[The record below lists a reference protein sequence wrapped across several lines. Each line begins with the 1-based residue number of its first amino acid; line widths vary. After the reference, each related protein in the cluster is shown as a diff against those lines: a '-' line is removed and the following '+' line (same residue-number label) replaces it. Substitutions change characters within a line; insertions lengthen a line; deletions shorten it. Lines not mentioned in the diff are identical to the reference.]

1 MAAAAA
7 AADAGAARAAA
18 VAALTA
24 AQLAPEGERQ
34 AELLRQLLEL
44 VVHRHDTRLLP
55 EFLPSLLAF
64 HLSPSAPVRKL
75 LSQSASESPARA
87 RSRRTRAPPAARA
100 AAHARPRPSRMV
112 EEIGVKHVEHVPALE
127 PVLATMLRQDAHAV
141 AKHALIASTAL
152 FRTTLHHV
160 ARQVARRPR
169 PLSALRTCASED
181 LLSRSFDISSR
192 IHSFIS
198 RIRKPLS
205 RLLAGQGCELRAVS
219 PELAVAWSAVLR
231 LKEAILQ
238 SGLQHEYDGVRL
250 HAVKFVEM
258 VILLYTQGPASP
270 SGGKASPRSGDYTR
284 SCGKFLGLAELL
296 GLLIVPGSGLV
307 VAELACR
314 GTESATDGWSSGL
327 MVLLSGLPPRP
338 QRCGFS
344 LMPIYSASSRAES
357 SGQKGFSMEAIAGG
371 HPLLDA
377 AELSQEASRLLASL
391 TSLLREPSVVSL
403 PGPVAIVVIQSLSS
417 IARQR
422 VAFFGRVAPVLLA
435 LAPGCEVMRG
445 GAQVASVVHAL
456 KASLVALLKCTNAG
470 AMPWRDRIAD
480 ALRRMNGGE
489 SVDAALRYL
498 DRAQHQ
504 ANKDGNLDSITP
516 SVKVKVE
523 DQYGAGGLTES
534 LKRMHENG
542 SLERAHENG
551 GPGEVQLI
559 ERDGSGGA
567 VVAKRAKVEPKRS
580 DTPAQLMFPPLAPGL
595 QQMVNALSELAAQG
609 EQGAASAQLLVGSL
623 PADML
628 ADIVIFNMQHLGPP
642 PSEAAPAVPPA
653 SDTANSAASS
663 VKDTRRDPRL
673 LDPRRTPAKSEDA
686 VGILSPSLITSQSV
700 SATHDLQTAQSPA
713 PTASIDVKVEGS
725 VMEVDQINE
734 LDKPQRAREVE
745 GAMTVTVA
753 RRLPVVIL
761 MPQQQQAMH
770 SAALRRIVDAH
781 GAAVLAGTLDLRSAL
796 IARLLVQDCRA
807 DSAYKMLQEY
817 LLEDYSNRK
826 GHEVAQAV
834 LFHLYAVE
842 PPLEVPEDALAP
854 VPTDAQRSQSS
865 PQAQYDRFFLAMA
878 GGVINKLP
886 ATDKSLQRLLC
897 EAPVVPQAVLDVV
910 GRLCQGQIEKP
921 LTEDD
926 EDDEEGGRGAPV
938 GGGERT
944 MQGLSTLWALLLHRP
959 SLRKSCL
966 ALALQCTTH
975 EQEEVRTVAI
985 RLVANRLHP
994 LSYLTEDIEE
1004 FATKGLLLAAHPPAV
1019 IGDGAEAMQP
1029 EEDVNGT
1036 AEERR
1041 RRSAEPAGTSSAAA
1055 EALRHM
1061 SLFLALC
1068 SRKHSLLGKLF
1079 QAYAVADKPARVV
1092 VNRQVP
1098 QLMRSIGP
1106 QSPDLL
1112 EHISSTPPECK
1123 LLLLKILHSLSEAAP
1138 LSPDIIARILEL
1150 YRNKLKDTE
1159 ILIPILPSLL
1169 RDQVMPIFPRLLDL
1183 PLEKFQIALARILQG
1198 SPHSGPALTPTDALI
1213 ALHTIDSQ
1221 RDKVPLKKAS
1231 KANSYLCIFVENTPL
1246 PVLLLRTII
1255 QALAAHP
1262 PLMRFVMELLSKL
1275 VNRQIWKM
1283 AKQLWVGFLKCAEQ
1297 SQPHSFTVLLQLPS
1311 AQLEEALKTYPD
1323 LRAPLAAHAAQ
1334 PSIFNSIPRSLQAV
1348 LGNAA
1353 EPLED
1358 ACDVQLL
1365 GLCVSEE
1372 IAGYYL
1378 NEMKH
1383 SALLKQPDQQTQKP
1397 PLLVWHLLNPAIV

>member
-1 MAAAAA
+1 
-7 AADAGAARAAA
+7 
-18 VAALTA
+18 
-24 AQLAPEGERQ
+24 
-34 AELLRQLLEL
+34 
-44 VVHRHDTRLLP
+44 
-55 EFLPSLLAF
+55 
-64 HLSPSAPVRKL
+64 
-75 LSQSASESPARA
+75 
-87 RSRRTRAPPAARA
+87 
-100 AAHARPRPSRMV
+100 MV

-160 ARQVARRPR
+160 ARQ
-169 PLSALRTCASED
+169 
-181 LLSRSFDISSR
+181 
-192 IHSFIS
+192 
-198 RIRKPLS
+198 
-205 RLLAGQGCELRAVS
+205 GCELRAVS
-219 PELAVAWSAVLR
+219 PELAAAWSAVLR

-270 SGGKASPRSGDYTR
+270 SGGKASPRSGDHTR
-284 SCGKFLGLAELL
+284 SCSNLPSLAEPP
-296 GLLIVPGSGLV
+296 GLLLVPGSGLID
-307 VAELACR
+307 AELACR
-314 GTESATDGWSSGL
+314 GQRISHRGLVVRFDGSA
-327 MVLLSGLPPRP
+327 VR
-338 QRCGFS
+338 F
-344 LMPIYSASSRAES
+344 ASKTT
-357 SGQKGFSMEAIAGG
+357 Q
-371 HPLLDA
+371 
-377 AELSQEASRLLASL
+377 SL
-391 TSLLREPSVVSL
+391 T
-403 PGPVAIVVIQSLSS
+403 
-417 IARQR
+417 
-422 VAFFGRVAPVLLA
+422 A
-435 LAPGCEVMRG
+435 LARANVRVYQGFACDV
-445 GAQVASVVHAL
+445 Q
-456 KASLVALLKCTNAG
+456 
-470 AMPWRDRIAD
+470 WRDRIAD

-489 SVDAALRYL
+489 PVDAALRYL

-504 ANKDGNLDSITP
+504 ANKDYNLDSNTP
-516 SVKVKVE
+516 SVTVKVE
-523 DQYGAGGLTES
+523 GQHGAGGLTES
-534 LKRMHENG
+534 LKRMHDNG
-542 SLERAHENG
+542 SLEKAHENG
-551 GPGEVQLI
+551 GPGEVPLI

-567 VVAKRAKVEPKRS
+567 AVAKRAKVEPKRS
-580 DTPAQLMFPPLAPGL
+580 DTPAQLTLPALAPGL

-653 SDTANSAASS
+653 SDVANSAASS
-663 VKDTRRDPRL
+663 AKDTRRDPRR

-686 VGILSPSLITSQSV
+686 VGILSPSLITSQYV
-700 SATHDLQTAQSPA
+700 SATHDLQSAHIPA
-713 PTASIDVKVEGS
+713 PRASADVKVERS

-734 LDKPQRAREVE
+734 LDKEPQRAREVD
-745 GAMTVTVA
+745 GAMTITVA

-826 GHEVAQAV
+826 GHEVVQAV

-842 PPLEVPEDALAP
+842 PPLAVPEDALAP
-854 VPTDAQRSQSS
+854 VPTDAQSSQSS

-897 EAPVVPQAVLDVV
+897 EAPAVPQAVLDVI

-975 EQEEVRTVAI
+975 QQEEVRTVAI

-994 LSYLTEDIEE
+994 LSYLTEDIEGY
-1004 FATKGLLLAAHPPAV
+1004 ATKGLLLAAQPPAE
-1019 IGDGAEAMQP
+1019 IRDGLEAMEA

-1041 RRSAEPAGTSSAAA
+1041 RRSAEPASASSAAA

-1068 SRKHSLLGKLF
+1068 SRKHLLLGKLF

-1150 YRNKLKDTE
+1150 YRSKLKDSE

-1183 PLEKFQIALARILQG
+1183 PLEKFQIALARILQVVDAITACLQQR
-1198 SPHSGPALTPTDALI
+1198 SIFTQPVLAKALNQL
-1213 ALHTIDSQ
+1213 
-1221 RDKVPLKKAS
+1221 
-1231 KANSYLCIFVENTPL
+1231 VENTPL

-1311 AQLEEALKTYPD
+1311 VQLEEALKAYPD

-1334 PSIFNSIPRSLQAV
+1334 PSIFNSIPRRPPAV
-1348 LGNAA
+1348 IARLLH
-1353 EPLED
+1353 LEED
-1358 ACDVQLL
+1358 DKA
-1365 GLCVSEE
+1365 
-1372 IAGYYL
+1372 
-1378 NEMKH
+1378 MKK
-1383 SALLKQPDQQTQKP
+1383 SALLEQPDQQRQKP
-1397 PLLVWHLLNPAIV
+1397 PILVRHLLNPTIL